1 MDEPMSSGAF
11 AARTRLSRKALRL
24 YDEQGLL
31 RPAAVDPGTG
41 YRSYAPEQVRRARL
55 IGLLRRLELPLGQ
68 IATLLD
74 LDPGTAAKALGETWR
89 AAEDTHAERR
99 RLVRYLQDLLTG
111 KDGAVYD
118 IQTRDVPEQKV
129 LSTQRNITAGDLPGF
144 IDDACG
150 RLLGHLRAGG
160 IPVSGAAFV
169 VYHGEVTEDSDGP
182 VEVCVPFTG
191 AVEPAGTLGVRL
203 EPAHAEA
210 YTRIPKRQLRFP
222 EILRAYDAVGEW
234 LHRNDRRMTLPPRE
248 VYFTDV
254 AAAGDDDPAADIAFP
269 YEAAPVAEGALSR
282 PGAP

>member
-24 YDEQGLL
+24 YEEQGLL
-31 RPAAVDPGTG
+31 RPAEVDPRTG

-68 IATLLD
+68 IAMLLD

-89 AAEDTHAERR
+89 TAEDAHAERR

-111 KDGAVYD
+111 KDDAVYD
-118 IQTRDVPEQKV
+118 IRTRDVPEQKV

-144 IDDACG
+144 IDEAYSRIFAHLEAGDA
-150 RLLGHLRAGG
+150 
-160 IPVSGAAFV
+160 PMSGAPFV

-191 AVEPAGTLGVRL
+191 ALEPAGALGVRL
-203 EPAHAEA
+203 EPAHTEA
-210 YTRIPKRQLRFP
+210 YTRIPKRQIRFP
-222 EILRAYDAVGEW
+222 DILRAYDAVSDWLQQRGER
-234 LHRNDRRMTLPPRE
+234 LALPPRE
-248 VYFTDV
+248 VYFTDL

-269 YEAAPVAEGALSR
+269 YLTSS
-282 PGAP
+282 